1 MEPIMRIYIDIET
14 IPSQQPDARE
24 LVKAG
29 IKPPATH
36 KKPETIAAWWEND
49 SSAAIEE
56 AYRKQAL
63 DAAAG
68 EIISISW
75 MSDDCLAPTTAIRSH
90 HDDERVVL
98 AQFFGQLQ
106 AALEAG
112 AIRDH
117 RGQAIYDDAPFFI
130 AHNAS
135 FDLGFLWR
143 RSIILG
149 IRAPFTIP
157 SPTAKPGSYG
167 DTMAAWAGNRGTIGL
182 DRLCTALGVPSPKGE
197 GMDGSKVFDA
207 WLAGELDRIAKYN
220 AADVVATRE
229 CWRRLNWEQS
239 AEAAA

>member
-1 MEPIMRIYIDIET
+1 MRIFFDVET
-14 IPSQQPDARE
+14 VPSQAPDARD
-24 LVKAG
+24 LVKAS

-49 SSAAIEE
+49 APAAIEE
-56 AYRKQAL
+56 GYRKQAL

-68 EIISISW
+68 EIVSIAW
-75 MSDDCLAPTTAIRSH
+75 CSDDCPAATLAIRSKA
-90 HDDERVVL
+90 DDERVVL

-106 AALEAG
+106 AHLEAG

-149 IRAPFTIP
+149 IRPPFTIP
-157 SPTAKPGSYG
+157 SPTSKPGSYG
-167 DTMAAWAGNRGTIGL
+167 DTMTLWAGNRGTISL
-182 DRLCTALGVPSPKGE
+182 DKLCRALNVPTPKGD
-197 GMDGSKVFDA
+197 GMDGSQVFDA

-220 AADVVATRE
+220 AADVIATRAI
-229 CWRRLNWEQS
+229 WHRLQWES
-239 AEAAA
+239 AA

>member
-1 MEPIMRIYIDIET
+1 MRIYIDIET
-14 IPSQQPDARE
+14 VPSQAPDARE

-49 SSAAIEE
+49 APAAIEE
-56 AYRKQAL
+56 AWRKQAL

-90 HDDERVVL
+90 HDDEPVVL
-98 AQFFGQLQ
+98 VQFFGQLQ
-106 AALEAG
+106 AALEGA

-117 RGQAIYDDAPFFI
+117 RGQAIYDDSPFFI

-149 IRAPFTIP
+149 IRAPFSIP
-157 SPTAKPGSYG
+157 GPTAKPGSYG
-167 DTMAAWAGNRGTIGL
+167 CTMAAWAGNRGTIGL
-182 DRLCTALGVPSPKGE
+182 DKLCKALGVPSPKGE

-207 WLAGELDRIAKYN
+207 WLAGELDKIAKYN
-220 AADVVATRE
+220 RGDVIAARA
-229 CWRRLNWEQS
+229 CWHRLNWETSAS
-239 AEAAA
+239 AEVAA